1 MAYANGCPPG
11 MYPPPPPMGMPPYLA
26 IPPNHP
32 MSPAAAGGP
41 PPSPYMMHPAYM
53 APAPAP
59 HPGTLAHQSQYG
71 PRPVMFN
78 GGPRS
83 PSISSPVSPSS
94 RRSSRPLLD
103 DISDD
108 TPVIASRFR
117 STTPIRKD

>member
-1 MAYANGCPPG
+1 MMAYANACPPG
-11 MYPPPPPMGMPPYLA
+11 MYPPPPPPMGMPPYLA

-32 MSPAAAGGP
+32 MSP
-41 PPSPYMMHPAYM
+41 MMHPAYM
-53 APAPAP
+53 AAPP
-59 HPGTLAHQSQYG
+59 VPPPGTPGYQA
-71 PRPVMFN
+71 RPVMFN

-108 TPVIASRFR
+108 TPVLASRFR